1 MRIGIDA
8 TCWWNRRG
16 FGRFTRGLLPAMFS
30 AARGHRFCLFVDQA
44 PEPEMFDPNVQI
56 VEVSSSR
63 PLVKS
68 AVAGD
73 RRSLRDIRRLS
84 RAVASQQLDV
94 MFFPAVYSWFPVGRR
109 TPTALILHDA
119 IAEHLPQLVFPDR
132 MGRFFW
138 GLKMR
143 LACRSASQII
153 TVSQTAKREIVQYIG
168 IRPERIEVICE
179 GAGPNFAPVN
189 AMESRAAARSR
200 VGIPPDDRLLVYV
213 GGMAPHKNLLNLL
226 AGFAEVAPSLPNV
239 CLAIVG
245 DPAGDGF
252 YSNFK
257 EVKALAEADVRLRG
271 RIHFT
276 GFVSDGDLPALYSDA
291 LATVLPSFSEGFG
304 LPALESLCCGTP
316 VLASRT
322 GAVAEVIGGAG
333 LTFDPHS
340 PTEIGQQI
348 FRIAHEPALL
358 AELRRLALER
368 SRDYS
373 WSKAA
378 DLTLRCLEH
387 CAAGS

>member
-1 MRIGIDA
+1 
-8 TCWWNRRG
+8 
-16 FGRFTRGLLPAMFS
+16 MFS
-30 AARGHRFCLFVDQA
+30 AARGHRFCLFVDQP
-44 PEPEMFDPNVQI
+44 PEPEMFDPSVQI
-56 VEVSSSR
+56 VEISSSR

-73 RRSLRDIRRLS
+73 RRSLRDIYKLS
-84 RAVASQQLDV
+84 RAVGTQQLDV
-94 MFFPAVYSWFPVGRR
+94 MFFPAVYSWFPIGKRI
-109 TPTALILHDA
+109 PTALILHDA

-143 LACRSASQII
+143 LACRTASQII
-153 TVSQTAKREIVQYIG
+153 TVSQTAKHEIVEYIG
-168 IRPERIEVICE
+168 IRPDRIEVICE
-179 GAGPNFAPVN
+179 GAGPNFAPVS
-189 AMESRAAARSR
+189 AAESRAAVRRR
-200 VGIPPDDRLLVYV
+200 VGIPPNEHMLLYV

-252 YSNFK
+252 YSNFG
-257 EVKALAEADVRLRG
+257 EVKALAETDVRLRG
-271 RIHFT
+271 RIHFA
-276 GFVSDGDLPALYSDA
+276 GFVSDHDLPALYSDA
-291 LATVLPSFSEGFG
+291 LATIMPSFSEGFG

-316 VLASRT
+316 VLASRA
-322 GAVAEVIGGAG
+322 GAVAEVIDRAG
-333 LTFDPHS
+333 LTFDPNK

-348 FRIAHEPALL
+348 FRIAREPALL

-378 DLTLRCLEH
+378 DLTLRCLEQ
-387 CAAGS
+387 CATGS

>member
-30 AARGHRFCLFVDQA
+30 AARGHRFCLFVDQP
-44 PEPEMFDPNVQI
+44 PEPEMFDSDVQI
-56 VEVSSSR
+56 VEISSSR

-73 RRSLRDIRRLS
+73 RRSLTDIFKLS
-84 RAVASQQLDV
+84 RAVASERLDV
-94 MFFPAVYSWFPVGRR
+94 MFFPAVYSWFPVGTR

-143 LACRSASQII
+143 LACRGASQII
-153 TVSQTAKREIVQYIG
+153 T
-168 IRPERIEVICE
+168 
-179 GAGPNFAPVN
+179 
-189 AMESRAAARSR
+189 
-200 VGIPPDDRLLVYV
+200 
-213 GGMAPHKNLLNLL
+213 GMAPHKNLPNLL
-226 AGFAEVAPSLPNV
+226 AGFAEVAPNLPNL

-257 EVKALAEADVRLRG
+257 EVKALADADVRLRG

-276 GFVSDGDLPALYSDA
+276 GFVSDDDLPALYSDA
-291 LATVLPSFSEGFG
+291 FATVLPAFSEGFG

-322 GAVAEVIGGAG
+322 GAVSEIIGRAG
-333 LTFDPHS
+333 LTFDPNN

-348 FRIAHEPALL
+348 FRIAREPALL

-378 DLTLRCLEH
+378 DLTLRCLEQ
-387 CAAGS
+387 CATGS